1 MNLKPPGR
9 RLSIG
14 TLFYKKVVPLIWV
27 AFAAAVAAITVWRLA
42 TGTQEQSPFE
52 LMPLLVLAGI
62 AFVWTRLRGAGLADE
77 VFDGGDH
84 LVVRVGPDEERV
96 SLGTIE
102 DVKESRLMK
111 QPPQLELVLTHPG
124 KFGRVI
130 SFIPT
135 GYTLLPLTKSPLFYE
150 LKERTSAARRKDGRA

>member
-1 MNLKPPGR
+1 M
-9 RLSIG
+9 
-14 TLFYKKVVPLIWV
+14 WV
-27 AFAAAVAAITVWRLA
+27 AFAGVVTAITVWRLA
-42 TGTQEQSPFE
+42 TGAQDQSPFE
-52 LMPLLVLAGI
+52 LMPLLVVAGI
-62 AFVWTRLRGAGLADE
+62 ALVWTRLVGSGLADE

-96 SLGTIE
+96 PLGEIE

-111 QPPQLELVLTHPG
+111 QPPQLELVLTRPG

-135 GYTLLPLTKSPLFYE
+135 GYSIVPLTKSPLFYE
-150 LKERTSAARRKDGRA
+150 LKERIAAARRHAGSA

>member
-1 MNLKPPGR
+1 VNLEPPAR

-42 TGTQEQSPFE
+42 TGTQGQSPFE
-52 LMPLLVLAGI
+52 LMPLLVLAGFG
-62 AFVWTRLRGAGLADE
+62 FVWTRLRAAGLADE

-84 LVVRVGPDEERV
+84 LVVRVGADEELV
-96 SLGTIE
+96 PLGTVK

-135 GYTLLPLTKSPLFYE
+135 GYTLLPLAKSPLFYE
-150 LKERTSAARRKDGRA
+150 LKQRTSAARRQGGSA

>member
-1 MNLKPPGR
+1 MNLKPPAR

-62 AFVWTRLRGAGLADE
+62 AFVWTRLRGSGLADE

-84 LVVRVGPDEERV
+84 LVVRVGADEERV
-96 SLGTIE
+96 PLGAIE

-111 QPPQLELVLTHPG
+111 QPPPARAGADASWQVRRCHFVHTYRLHSSSVDQESAVL
-124 KFGRVI
+124 
-130 SFIPT
+130 
-135 GYTLLPLTKSPLFYE
+135 
-150 LKERTSAARRKDGRA
+150 

>member
-1 MNLKPPGR
+1 MNLRPPAR

-14 TLFYKKVVPLIWV
+14 TLFYKKAVPLIWV
-27 AFAAAVAAITVWRLA
+27 AFAGAVGTITAWRLA

-62 AFVWTRLRGAGLADE
+62 AFVWTRHRGSGLADE

-84 LVVRVGPDEERV
+84 LVVRVGAAEERV
-96 SLGTIE
+96 PLGMIE
-102 DVKESRLMK
+102 DIKESRVMK

-135 GYTLLPLTKSPLFYE
+135 GYSLVPFTKSPLFYE
-150 LKERTSAARRKDGRA
+150 LKERTSAARRQEGSA

>member
-1 MNLKPPGR
+1 MNLSPSAR

-14 TLFYKKVVPLIWV
+14 TLFYKKVVPLMWV
-27 AFAAAVAAITVWRLA
+27 AFAGAVAGITVWRLA
-42 TGTQEQSPFE
+42 IGVEDQSSFE

-62 AFVWTRLRGAGLADE
+62 AFVWTRLMGSGLADD

-84 LVVRVGPDEERV
+84 LVVRVGAEEERV
-96 SLGTIE
+96 PLRTIE
-102 DVKESRLMK
+102 DVKESRVMK

-135 GYTLLPLTKSPLFYE
+135 GYSLVPLTRSPLFYE
-150 LKERTSAARRKDGRA
+150 LKERIAAARRQAGSA

>member
-1 MNLKPPGR
+1 VNPVTSSR

-14 TLFYKKVVPLIWV
+14 TLFYKRVVPLIWV
-27 AFAAAVAAITVWRLA
+27 AFAGVVTAITVWRLA
-42 TGTQEQSPFE
+42 TGAQDQSPLE

-62 AFVWTRLRGAGLADE
+62 AFLWTRLRGSGLADE

-84 LVVRVGPDEERV
+84 LVVRVGADEERV
-96 SLGTIE
+96 PLGTIE

-111 QPPQLELVLTHPG
+111 QPPQLDLVLTHPG
-124 KFGRVI
+124 RFGRVI

-150 LKERTSAARRKDGRA
+150 LKERTSAARRQQGRA